1 MDPTP
6 WTPDFDWLWGSGVE
20 DPVATLRL
28 HVQHPDPDLVE
39 ASVTRFV
46 GGLSSDSNGVRGS
59 GGWAVHP
66 RPELSTPGIAVLDL
80 VSGGQDVADGIEA
93 AADAAFESMTRTK
106 GVRLRWE
113 QLPLETS
120 PPVRSD

>member
-6 WTPDFDWLWGSGVE
+6 WTPDLGWLWGSGVE

-28 HVQHPDPDLVE
+28 HVQHPDPDLLE
-39 ASVTRFV
+39 AAVTRLL
-46 GGLSSDSNGVRGS
+46 GSLRSDSNGVHGQ

-66 RPELSTPGIAVLDL
+66 RPGLAAPGAAVLDL

-93 AADAAFESMTRTK
+93 AAEAAFESLTLTK

-113 QLPLETS
+113 QLPLQ
-120 PPVRSD
+120 PHHPAPD